1 MVEAD
6 QAEPGAAAL
15 RDFAQWVRIEPENA
29 QPLDAA
35 LIAASL
41 RHCEAFVGRLLLRRA
56 VRERRAARA
65 QPTLLA
71 VSPVQTPISLFAI
84 AHDGALT
91 PHPADAYDA
100 HVAADG
106 QGWVDVRATHG
117 ASMFEVR
124 YTAGMA
130 TNWDE
135 LDVALRHAVLRLAAH
150 LYQHRDDDQAAPPA
164 AVAALLRPWRR
175 VLL

>member
-15 RDFAQWVRIEPENA
+15 RDFAQWVRIEPDTA
-29 QPLDAA
+29 QALDTA

-56 VRERRAARA
+56 VRERLAAQVQPMLLGAEPVRA
-65 QPTLLA
+65 
-71 VSPVQTPISLFAI
+71 PISLFAI
-84 AHDGALT
+84 AQDGALT
-91 PHPADAYDA
+91 PHPAHAYDA

-106 QGWVDVRATHG
+106 QGWIAVYETRG
-117 ASMFEVR
+117 ASAFEAR

-130 TNWDE
+130 AEWGE

-150 LYQHRDDDQAAPPA
+150 LYAHRDDDQAAPPA